1 MERENVFHIRNMVCN
16 RCILV
21 VTQLLEKSGFTPL
34 DVELGTAVVQETP
47 GREQREAFRKLLEAY
62 GFELIDDRR
71 MRLIEQIRTAVI
83 ELVHYREDAS
93 KVNLSD
99 YLRERCHRDYSALS
113 KLFSEVSGISI
124 EKYYLAQQIERV
136 KELLAYGDLTV
147 SEIAD
152 KLRYSSVAHLSAQFR
167 AQTGMSPSEF
177 RRLKGRGL
185 KPLDEV

>member
-124 EKYYLAQQIERV
+124 EKYYLAQRIERV

-152 KLRYSSVAHLSAQFR
+152 KLRYSSVRTSA
-167 AQTGMSPSEF
+167 PSSAP
-177 RRLKGRGL
+177 RPGCRPASSGG
-185 KPLDEV
+185 

>member
-1 MERENVFHIRNMVCN
+1 MERENVFHIKNMVCN

-21 VTQLLEKSGFTPL
+21 VTRLLEKAGFTPL
-34 DVELGTAVVQETP
+34 DVGLGTVVVQEKP
-47 GREQREAFRKLLEAY
+47 GREQREAFRKLL
-62 GFELIDDRR
+62 
-71 MRLIEQIRTAVI
+71 
-83 ELVHYREDAS
+83 
-93 KVNLSD
+93 
-99 YLRERCHRDYSALS
+99 
-113 KLFSEVSGISI
+113 
-124 EKYYLAQQIERV
+124 AQRIERV

-167 AQTGMSPSEF
+167 AQTGMSPTEF

>member
-47 GREQREAFRKLLEAY
+47 GREQREAFRKLLEAF

-124 EKYYLAQQIERV
+124 EKYYLAQRIERA
-136 KELLAYGDLTV
+136 KELLTDRELTL

-152 KLRYSSVAHLSAQFR
+152 RLGYSSVAYLSAQFK
-167 AQTGMSPSEF
+167 QVTGMTPSRYRESEHPD
-177 RRLKGRGL
+177 RR
-185 KPLDEV
+185 PLDRI

>member
-1 MERENVFHIRNMVCN
+1 
-16 RCILV
+16 
-21 VTQLLEKSGFTPL
+21 
-34 DVELGTAVVQETP
+34 
-47 GREQREAFRKLLEAY
+47 
-62 GFELIDDRR
+62 

-83 ELVHYREDAS
+83 ELVHYSEDAS

-113 KLFSEVSGISI
+113 KLFSEVNGISI
-124 EKYYLAQQIERV
+124 EKYFLAQRIERV

-167 AQTGMSPSEF
+167 AQTGMSPTEF
-177 RRLKGRGL
+177 RPLKGRGL

>member
-1 MERENVFHIRNMVCN
+1 MLFR
-16 RCILV
+16 
-21 VTQLLEKSGFTPL
+21 S
-34 DVELGTAVVQETP
+34 LGTVVVQEKP

-62 GFELIDDRR
+62 GFELIDDSR

-83 ELVHYREDAS
+83 ELVHYSEDAS

-113 KLFSEVSGISI
+113 KLFSEVNGISI
-124 EKYYLAQQIERV
+124 EKYFLAQRIERV

-167 AQTGMSPSEF
+167 AQTGMSPTEF

>member
-1 MERENVFHIRNMVCN
+1 MERENVFYIKNMVCN

-21 VTQLLEKSGFTPL
+21 VTRLLEKAGFTPL
-34 DVELGTAVVQETP
+34 DVGLGTVVVQEKP

-62 GFELIDDRR
+62 GFELIDDSR

-83 ELVHYREDAS
+83 ELVHYSEDAS
-93 KVNLSD
+93 KVN
-99 YLRERCHRDYSALS
+99 RDYSALS
-113 KLFSEVSGISI
+113 KLFSEVNGISI
-124 EKYYLAQQIERV
+124 EKYFLAQRIERV

-167 AQTGMSPSEF
+167 AQTGMSPTEF

>member
-1 MERENVFHIRNMVCN
+1 MERENVFHIKNMVCN

-21 VTQLLEKSGFTPL
+21 VTRLLEKAGFTPL
-34 DVELGTAVVQETP
+34 DVGLGTAVVQEKP
-47 GREQREAFRKLLEAY
+47 GRERREAFRKLLEAY
-62 GFELIDDRR
+62 GFELIDDSR
-71 MRLIEQIRTAVI
+71 MRLIEQI
-83 ELVHYREDAS
+83 
-93 KVNLSD
+93 
-99 YLRERCHRDYSALS
+99 
-113 KLFSEVSGISI
+113 FSEVNGISI
-124 EKYYLAQQIERV
+124 EKYFLAQRIERV

-167 AQTGMSPSEF
+167 AQTGMSPTEF

>member
-1 MERENVFHIRNMVCN
+1 MERENVFHIKNMVCN

-21 VTQLLEKSGFTPL
+21 VTRLLEKAGFTPL
-34 DVELGTAVVQETP
+34 DVGLGTAVVQEKP

-62 GFELIDDRR
+62 GFELIDDSR

-83 ELVHYREDAS
+83 ELVHYSEDAS

-113 KLFSEVSGISI
+113 KLFSEVNG
-124 EKYYLAQQIERV
+124 
-136 KELLAYGDLTV
+136 
-147 SEIAD
+147 D

-167 AQTGMSPSEF
+167 AQTGMSPTEF

>member
-1 MERENVFHIRNMVCN
+1 MERENVFHIKNMVCN

-34 DVELGTAVVQETP
+34 SVELGTAVVQQKP
-47 GREQREAFRKLLEAY
+47 DAKQREAFRALLESY
-62 GFELIDDRR
+62 GFELIDDKR

-83 ELVHYREDAS
+83 ELVHYSEDAS
-93 KVNLSD
+93 KINLSD
-99 YLRERCHRDYSALS
+99 YLRDRCHRDYSALS
-113 KLFSEVSGISI
+113 KLFSEVNGISI
-124 EKYYLAQQIERV
+124 EKYYLAQRIERV
-136 KELLAYGDLTV
+136 KELLACDELTV

-152 KLRYSSVAHLSAQFR
+152 KLHYSSVAHLSGQFR

-177 RRLKGRGL
+177 RRLKGHGL

>member
-71 MRLIEQIRTAVI
+71 MREQIRTAVI

-124 EKYYLAQQIERV
+124 EKYYLAQRIERV

>member
-1 MERENVFHIRNMVCN
+1 MERENVFHIKNMVCN

-21 VTQLLEKSGFTPL
+21 VTRLLEKAGFTPL
-34 DVELGTAVVQETP
+34 DVGLGTVVVQEKP
-47 GREQREAFRKLLEAY
+47 GRERREAFRKL
-62 GFELIDDRR
+62 IDDSR

-83 ELVHYREDAS
+83 ELVHYSEDAS

-113 KLFSEVSGISI
+113 KLFSEVNGISI
-124 EKYYLAQQIERV
+124 EKYFLAQRIERV

-167 AQTGMSPSEF
+167 AQTGMSPTEF

>member
-1 MERENVFHIRNMVCN
+1 MERENVFYIKNMVCN

-21 VTQLLEKSGFTPL
+21 VTRLLEKAGFTPL
-34 DVELGTAVVQETP
+34 DVGLGTV
-47 GREQREAFRKLLEAY
+47 
-62 GFELIDDRR
+62 
-71 MRLIEQIRTAVI
+71 
-83 ELVHYREDAS
+83 
-93 KVNLSD
+93 
-99 YLRERCHRDYSALS
+99 RERCHRDYSALS
-113 KLFSEVSGISI
+113 KLFSEVNGISI
-124 EKYYLAQQIERV
+124 EKYFLAQRIERV

-167 AQTGMSPSEF
+167 AQTGMSPTEF

>member
-34 DVELGTAVVQETP
+34 DVELDEVEH

-124 EKYYLAQQIERV
+124 EKYYLAQRIERV
-136 KELLAYGDLTV
+136 KELLAYDDLTV